1 MDSRSLCDTTQEFVG
16 LHGGETLEGECELC
30 QSERGVCVLKVRSG
44 QLSRKFYRAETVV
57 LRYHLVQGFNV
68 QAEEED

>member
-1 MDSRSLCDTTQEFVG
+1 MCAESR
-16 LHGGETLEGECELC
+16 
-30 QSERGVCVLKVRSG
+30 VRAAAEEVY
-44 QLSRKFYRAETVV
+44 QAETVV